1 MGAGPRDGVMLRL
14 HVLTKMRISIVRA
27 TLECLVLLIG
37 FLLGGTVGIGTL
49 IFAFGI
55 GPAIEIS
62 FGLIKKLR
70 LIESLQLTAADL
82 PIKPAL
88 ASRKS

>member
-1 MGAGPRDGVMLRL
+1 MLRL
-14 HVLTKMRISIVRA
+14 HILTKMRISIVRA
-27 TLECLVLLIG
+27 TLECSVLVIG

-62 FGLIKKLR
+62 FGLIKKLQF
-70 LIESLQLTAADL
+70 IESLQPYSTPHGRD
-82 PIKPAL
+82 
-88 ASRKS
+88 KSGSYLLSQ